1 MLRTLVFVAGI
12 LFNSFSLDAQIY
24 IDPAVAGATA
34 AHAGIIN
41 RQLNETN
48 DNLTLIQRGQLAVT
62 GQLLIVNDLQSK
74 LYKGLSEV
82 SGALRSLLA
91 VKDIAAISL
100 DIVYNLEK
108 VIHLARDNPA
118 LLLFAEE
125 DAREFRRRAL
135 KLSADV
141 SAFVLKGGRDNLMN
155 SGERAKL
162 LTGIDRKST

>member
-82 SGALRSLLA
+82 SGALRSLRSEEHTSELQSLMRISYA
-91 VKDIAAISL
+91 VFC
-100 DIVYNLEK
+100 V
-108 VIHLARDNPA
+108 
-118 LLLFAEE
+118 
-125 DAREFRRRAL
+125 
-135 KLSADV
+135 
-141 SAFVLKGGRDNLMN
+141 
-155 SGERAKL
+155 
-162 LTGIDRKST
+162 

>member
-1 MLRTLVFVAGI
+1 MLRTLGFVAGI

-48 DNLTLIQRGQLAVT
+48 DNITLIQRGQLAVT
-62 GQLLIVNDLQSK
+62 GQLLIVNDLPSK

-91 VKDIAAISL
+91 GTDVAAISL

-108 VIHLARDNPA
+108 VIHLARNNTA
-118 LLLFAEE
+118 LLIFAEE
-125 DAREFRRRAL
+125 DAREFRRLAL
-135 KLSADV
+135 K
-141 SAFVLKGGRDNLMN
+141 
-155 SGERAKL
+155 
-162 LTGIDRKST
+162 DRKRVGSGKRVSVRVNIG